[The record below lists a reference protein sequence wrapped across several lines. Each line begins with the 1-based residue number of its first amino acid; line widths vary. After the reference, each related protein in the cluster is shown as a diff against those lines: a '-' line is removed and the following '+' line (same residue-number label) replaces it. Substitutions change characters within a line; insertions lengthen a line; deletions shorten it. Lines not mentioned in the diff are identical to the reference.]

1 MTWSAFLRTELV
13 RILIFVQLD
22 HGNFA
27 MQAGKQK
34 KKEKK
39 KKEKT
44 PRTKRNPNTK
54 NRVHADTSPPAMKRR
69 L

>member
-1 MTWSAFLRTELV
+1 MDTLSRRRGNIWEDEMTWSAFLRTELV

-34 KKEKK
+34 KKKK
-39 KKEKT
+39 KISPNKKKPKYKE
-44 PRTKRNPNTK
+44 
-54 NRVHADTSPPAMKRR
+54 
-69 L
+69 